1 MVTYG
6 EKELFI
12 TIGKILTTHGNKGE
26 LKVLPLTD
34 FPERFQVGDE
44 VFLDR
49 GGQLTKYQ
57 ISSVRFHRQWVI
69 LGFSEIE
76 DMSMAEELRG
86 ALIKVPV
93 EQVHPLPEGH
103 FYVFQLVGLPVFTQ
117 EGDFLGTLKDVL
129 PTGSNDVYQVHHPE
143 TGQEILLPALKEC
156 VQSIDLERRRMVVK
170 LLPGLID

>member
-1 MVTYG
+1 MYG

-34 FPERFQVGDE
+34 FPERFQIGDH
-44 VFLDR
+44 VLLDLD
-49 GGQLTKYQ
+49 GQLTEYH
-57 ISSVRFHRQWVI
+57 ISSVRYHRQWVI
-69 LGFSEIE
+69 LGFAEIE

-86 ALIKVPV
+86 VLIKVPV

-103 FYVFQLVGLPVFTQ
+103 YYVFQLVGLPVYTQ
-117 EGDFLGTLKDVL
+117 EGDFLGNLKDVF
-129 PTGSNDVYQVHHPE
+129 PTGSNDVYQIQHPE
-143 TGQEILLPALKEC
+143 TGREILLPALKEC
-156 VQSIDLERRRMVVK
+156 VKSIDLENRRMVVK